1 LRFDSKSPNLTAR
14 GIRLLALAALVLV
27 AAACS
32 TIKVGYNNA
41 DRLLLYS
48 LDRYVDLTNEQE
60 DGVRRRMNS
69 VMAWHRST
77 QLSDYAA
84 FVQSTR
90 SLLGGSITAVEVLEF
105 NAGLNARLSAL
116 GERIAPDFAALA
128 LTFTPDQLD
137 QLERKL
143 VDENRKVRRESAQEM
158 KQALDARARKYA
170 ERAEFWFGKLN
181 AQQVEVIR
189 RSLAE
194 RPVDSLYWIEARER
208 RSANLVALLRR
219 IHAEQPTEETATSW
233 IQSYFAALARPS
245 DPGQR
250 ERAETFRRENA
261 VLIAQLVNSATP
273 QQRAHLDRRLSG
285 FASEFVQLAQ
295 RGGSG
300 LAA

>member
-1 LRFDSKSPNLTAR
+1 LRFDSKSPNLTTR
-14 GIRLLALAALVLV
+14 GIRLLALTAIVLV

-32 TIKVGYNNA
+32 TIRVGYNHA
-41 DRLLLYS
+41 DRLLLHS

-69 VMAWHRST
+69 VMAWHRAT
-77 QLSDYAA
+77 QLPDYAA
-84 FVQSTR
+84 FVQRTR
-90 SLLGGSITAVEVLEF
+90 SLLSGSITAVEVLEF
-105 NAGLNARLSAL
+105 NAGLNERLSVL

-128 LTFTPDQLD
+128 LTFTPAQLD

-143 VDENRKVRRESAQEM
+143 VDENRRDRRESAKEM

-181 AQQVEVIR
+181 EQQVEVIR
-189 RSLAE
+189 RSLVE

-219 IHAEQPTEETATSW
+219 IHAEQPSEDTAADW
-233 IQSYFAALARPS
+233 IRTYFAGLARPA

-250 ERAETFRRENA
+250 VRAETFRRDNA

-300 LAA
+300 